1 MKSTNELMEQR
12 DTRGLRGCL
21 ACAAELQDQDIFCR
35 RCGTR
40 WMSGP
45 LSMRAVE
52 PITASVGATTARL
65 PALVAPTVHLTPPE
79 PFHSVS
85 GSLVNAVA
93 SGVSTGVPAQLGKGL
108 SGKLLAAL
116 LSVPLWLII
125 VLLSP
130 LDAFLASKSLLR
142 QF

>member
-12 DTRGLRGCL
+12 DTRGLRGCF

-40 WMSGP
+40 WLPGHSP
-45 LSMRAVE
+45 ACAVE
-52 PITASVGATTARL
+52 PVTGNVGATTDRL
-65 PALVAPTVHLTPPE
+65 PALVSPTLHLTPPE
-79 PFHSVS
+79 PFYSVS

-93 SGVSTGVPAQLGKGL
+93 SGVSAGVPAQLGKGL